1 MWRGVEC
8 ACVARDVLAAMLRK
22 RVKWLL
28 VTGVSECLKLSHQRI
43 VCRELRVRGA
53 GRRGRCKG
61 LCCAWRT
68 DLGRLSLASALD
80 GGGLKERVGPG
91 HDPYLETQKI
101 TVIHSLHARRAHL
114 DGAAL
119 LDIRS
124 GSFQTLEPIIESS
137 TGAAVDASAIAFTS
151 S

>member
-1 MWRGVEC
+1 MWRVVEC
-8 ACVARDVLAAMLRK
+8 ARVARDVLAAMLRK

-68 DLGRLSLASALD
+68 DLVGFRSSALD
-80 GGGLKERVGPG
+80 GGGLKERVER
-91 HDPYLETQKI
+91 DDFWQ
-101 TVIHSLHARRAHL
+101 
-114 DGAAL
+114 
-119 LDIRS
+119 
-124 GSFQTLEPIIESS
+124 
-137 TGAAVDASAIAFTS
+137 IA
-151 S
+151 